1 MGDELEK
8 SNMANR
14 TAEDFSNLYYKK
26 MDQERHTM
34 EKMYHPDATMTWN
47 GNPIEGIQNIQK
59 FCLEKIP
66 KSSTY
71 IQSLDTQPV
80 HDSAVGG
87 QTTVLVTVAG
97 TVKYGHSHPVNFQ
110 QNFLIT
116 AKDGKWKVV
125 TDTFRSQ

>member
-1 MGDELEK
+1 MGDEIEK
-8 SNMANR
+8 SNQATA
-14 TAEDFSNLYYKK
+14 TAETFSNLYYKK
-26 MDQERHTM
+26 MDLERHTM
-34 EKMYHPDATMTWN
+34 EKMYHQDATMTWN
-47 GNPIEGIQNIQK
+47 GNPIEGIANIQK

-66 KSSTY
+66 KSSTFV
-71 IQSLDTQPV
+71 QCLDAQPV

-97 TVKYGHSHPVNFQ
+97 TVKYGNTQPVNFQ